1 MGIEVEQLAKE
12 LHEAGRE
19 AVEKGATVAA
29 DHHGEKTRKF
39 LAWDEISEN
48 AREGRRI
55 QARYLIGQFNISYR
69 AEQPKETVAEA
80 VRRGFSS

>member
-1 MGIEVEQLAKE
+1 MLEMNDKDIDFLAKQ

-19 AVEKGATVAA
+19 AVEKGNTVAA

-39 LAWDEISEN
+39 LDWDDITEN

-55 QARYLIGQFNISYR
+55 QARFLIR
-69 AEQPKETVAEA
+69 AFVIQLRYAVA
-80 VRRGFSS
+80 